1 MCGDDDDDD
10 DEDSCGDDVNGNKLY
25 VNGKCLFHELKN
37 LMMNL
42 GFLLSCY
49 ALLDQASKLLNLNN
63 LLNMSFLFTF
73 FSFSLLLLFDS
84 SSPC

>member
-1 MCGDDDDDD
+1 MCGDDDDD

-25 VNGKCLFHELKN
+25 VNGKCLFHKLKN

-49 ALLDQASKLLNLNN
+49 ALLDQASKLLNLNS

-73 FSFSLLLLFDS
+73 FLFFPFASF
-84 SSPC
+84 